1 VSPETTL
8 QDIVPLGPDEKARA
22 SEGEALARL
31 AQAPGIR
38 ELDPTGPWDIVS
50 GSGPLFSAPHAVTHI
65 RDGAEKL
72 GENGTGPLALALAR
86 YTAGSAIATAAV
98 QQGDPNWD
106 PGSPYLERAYVL
118 ADGNPTV
125 DIHIMRP
132 RGVELCIG
140 LGPVPRLA
148 DGLWQIFAEEAVA
161 GGLRFSVNW
170 PFAANARTV
179 TSQLQG
185 RGNKAVQLELS
196 WECFEDRPARDR
208 AWSVMSRAARR
219 LAGQDY
225 VVSHYFTSA
234 DLWTTW

>member
-1 VSPETTL
+1 M
-8 QDIVPLGPDEKARA
+8 ARA
-22 SEGEALARL
+22 SEGTELARL
-31 AQAPGIR
+31 AQSLGIR
-38 ELDPTGPWDIVS
+38 EEDPTGPWDIVS

-86 YTAGSAIATAAV
+86 LTAGSAIATAAV

-106 PGSPYLERAYVL
+106 AGSPYLERAFIL

-140 LGPVPRLA
+140 LGPLPRLA

-161 GGLRFSVNW
+161 GGLRVSINW
-170 PFAANARTV
+170 PFAANVRTV
-179 TSQLQG
+179 TSQLQR
-185 RGNKAVQLELS
+185 RGNQAVQLELS
-196 WECFEDRPARDR
+196 WECFENRPARDR
-208 AWSVMSRAARR
+208 AWAVMGRAARR
-219 LAGQDY
+219 LASQDY
-225 VVSHYFTSA
+225 VVSRYFSSA
-234 DLWTTW
+234 E

>member
-8 QDIVPLGPDEKARA
+8 QDVVPLEPDEKTRA
-22 SEGEALARL
+22 SEVNELARL
-31 AQAPGIR
+31 AQSPGIR
-38 ELDPTGPWDIVS
+38 EFDPTGPWDIVS

-86 YTAGSAIATAAV
+86 YTSGSGIATAAG
-98 QQGDPNWD
+98 QKGDPNWD
-106 PGSPYLERAYVL
+106 PRSPYLERAHVL
-118 ADGNPTV
+118 ADGNPAV
-125 DIHIMRP
+125 DLHIMRP

-161 GGLRFSVNW
+161 GGLRVSMNW

-179 TSQLQG
+179 TSQLQA
-185 RGNKAVQLELS
+185 RGNMAVQLELS
-196 WECFEDRPARDR
+196 WECFENRPARDR

-219 LAGQDY
+219 LASKDY
-225 VVSHYFTSA
+225 VVSRYFSSA
-234 DLWTTW
+234 DLWTAW

>member
-1 VSPETTL
+1 VSTETTL
-8 QDIVPLGPDEKARA
+8 QDIVPLVPDEKARA
-22 SEGEALARL
+22 DEAKELARL
-31 AQAPGIR
+31 AQSPGAR
-38 ELDPTGPWDIVS
+38 ELDPTGPWDLVS

-86 YTAGSAIATAAV
+86 YIAGPGIATAAM

-106 PGSPYLERAYVL
+106 PRSPYLERAHVL

-140 LGPVPRLA
+140 LGPVPGLA

-161 GGLRFSVNW
+161 GGLRVSINW

-179 TSQLQG
+179 TSQLQT

-196 WECFEDRPARDR
+196 SECFDNRPAKDR
-208 AWSVMSRAARR
+208 AWSVMGRAARR
-219 LAGQDY
+219 LASQDY
-225 VVSHYFTSA
+225 VVSRYFSSA
-234 DLWTTW
+234 DLWTAW